1 MLHHLVLLMY
11 SFRNSLSFEVLLLD
25 QELFGRRSSVFVNFY
40 KLTKIYIIDMIDI
53 YFIFL
58 IKQIADIVKE
68 LYI

>member
-11 SFRNSLSFEVLLLD
+11 SFKNSLSFEVLLLD

-40 KLTKIYIIDMIDI
+40 KLTKIYIIDI